1 MIAKLSKGVGFG
13 GLVNYANNIKQ
24 KDTNII
30 ASNGVSLTDNK
41 SIATSFRLQ
50 AKGNPKV
57 KQYVGHLMLSF
68 SPKDTPR
75 LTDDF
80 VEKVAKDYLH
90 RMGLDN
96 TQYVIFR
103 HHDQPHGHVHIV
115 YNRVDNDGKLVAN
128 DTNFRMSV
136 AVTKAITREYGLTF
150 GKGKRDVRRDRLRGK
165 DATKYRIYDIAHKE
179 LQSGLH
185 RDVKSLASALARQ
198 GITLT
203 TVSDDHGKDVGF
215 TFSMNGVSFAGSKVD
230 RELSFVN
237 VMQILEPAKRIAD
250 VITDL
255 AVQPDVAPTLGGGGG
270 STSDLKWNDDD
281 KERRKPQ
288 TIDYVPSG
296 RKPRR

>member
-13 GLVNYANNIKQ
+13 GLVNYANNIKL

-96 TQYVIFR
+96 TQFVIFR

-115 YNRVDNDGKLVAN
+115 YNRIDNDGKLVAN

-150 GKGKRDVRRDRLRGK
+150 GKGKRDVRRERLRGK

-179 LQSGLH
+179 LQSGQH
-185 RDVKSLASALARQ
+185 RDVKSLASALSRQ

-203 TVSDDHGKDVGF
+203 SVSDDHGKDVGF

-237 VMQILEPAKRIAD
+237 VMQVLKPAEHIAD

-255 AVQPDVAPTLGGGGG
+255 AVQPEVAPTLGGGGG
-270 STSDLKWNDDD
+270 STSDLKWNDEDM
-281 KERRKPQ
+281 ERRKPQ

>member
-24 KDTNII
+24 KDTKII

-41 SIATSFRLQ
+41 TIATSFRLQ

-90 RMGLDN
+90 RMELDN
-96 TQYVIFR
+96 TQFVIFR

-150 GKGKRDVRRDRLRGK
+150 GKGKRDVRRERLRGK

-179 LQSGLH
+179 LQSGQH
-185 RDVKSLASALARQ
+185 RDVKSLASALSRQ

-203 TVSDDHGKDVGF
+203 TVSGDHGKDVGF
-215 TFSMNGVSFAGSKVD
+215 TFSMDGVSFAGSKVD
-230 RELSFVN
+230 RELSFAN
-237 VMQILEPAKRIAD
+237 VMKVLEPAERIAD
-250 VITDL
+250 VITDF
-255 AVQPDVAPTLGGGGG
+255 AVQPDVVPTLGGGGG
-270 STSDLKWNDDD
+270 STSELKWNDDD

>member
-41 SIATSFRLQ
+41 TIASCFRLQ

-75 LTDDF
+75 LTDEF
-80 VEKVAKDYLH
+80 VEKIAKDYLH
-90 RMGLDN
+90 RMALDN

-150 GKGKRDVRRDRLRGK
+150 GKGKRDVRRERLRGK

-179 LQSGLH
+179 LQSGQH

-198 GITLT
+198 GIALS

-215 TFSMNGVSFAGSKVD
+215 TFTMNGVSFAGSKID
-230 RELSFVN
+230 RELSFAN
-237 VMQILEPAKRIAD
+237 VMQVLEPAERIAD

-255 AVQPDVAPTLGGGGG
+255 AVQPDIAPSMGGGGG

-281 KERRKPQ
+281 KERRRPQ
-288 TIDYVPSG
+288 TTDYVPT

>member
-41 SIATSFRLQ
+41 TIATSFKLQ

-75 LTDDF
+75 LTDEF
-80 VEKVAKDYLH
+80 VKKVAKDYLR

-115 YNRVDNDGKLVAN
+115 YNRVDNDGHLVAN

-136 AVTKAITREYGLTF
+136 AVTKAITREYGLAF
-150 GKGKRDVRRDRLRGK
+150 GKGKRDVRRERLRGK

-179 LQSGLH
+179 LQSGAH

-203 TVSDDHGKDVGF
+203 TVSEGLGKDVGF
-215 TFSMNGVSFAGSKVD
+215 TFSMDGVSFAGSKID
-230 RELSFVN
+230 HELSFAN
-237 VMQILEPAKRIAD
+237 VMQVLEPVGRIAD
-250 VITDL
+250 VVADITM
-255 AVQPDVAPTLGGGGG
+255 QPDVVPTMGGGGG

-281 KERRKPQ
+281 KEHRRPQ
-288 TIDYVPSG
+288 TTDYVPS
-296 RKPRR
+296 RKPKR